1 MSNGS
6 FAIDGYTLASKDM
19 FIILRQLL
27 TPLNE
32 STLTLFI

>member
-1 MSNGS
+1 MFTGS
-6 FAIDGYTLASKDM
+6 FAIDGYTFSSKDM

-27 TPLNE
+27 ILLNE